1 MDFLKVLGTGF
12 EMFLG
17 ILVIAAFFRVF
28 SWVVGVFFPSSIS
41 KIRGRLRAGR
51 PGAAK
56 R

>member
-12 EMFLG
+12 GMFLG
-17 ILVIAAFFRVF
+17 ILAIAAFFRIF
-28 SWVVGVFFPSSIS
+28 SWVVGVFFPSSILR
-41 KIRGRLRAGR
+41 IRGRFRAGK